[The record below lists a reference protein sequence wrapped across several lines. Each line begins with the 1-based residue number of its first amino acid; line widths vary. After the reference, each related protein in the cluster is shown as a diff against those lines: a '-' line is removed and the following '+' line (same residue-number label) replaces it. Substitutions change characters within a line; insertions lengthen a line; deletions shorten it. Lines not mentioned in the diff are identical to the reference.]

1 MVSSIAASGMSMPP
15 PRMQSDASLSDD
27 QTQLITDTLSQ
38 YDAENLTAE
47 DAESIVS
54 IFQEAGIQPGKSLAE
69 AMESAGYD
77 AKAVGDLAR
86 PQGGAPSQG
95 GGINLSDDVLKEL
108 YTLLD
113 EYYAESTSASDKSE
127 LETSIQG
134 LLGSASNI
142 FSAKA

>member
-1 MVSSIAASGMSMPP
+1 
-15 PRMQSDASLSDD
+15 MQSDASLSDD
-27 QTQLITDTLSQ
+27 QTQLITYTLSQ
-38 YDAENLTAE
+38 DDAENLTAE

-86 PQGGAPSQG
+86 PQGPPPGGAPSQG